1 MYSTSPGSVRES
13 FEMCGLFSVAC
24 TISSVVDF
32 GNRDIASVY
41 LFCFIARRSVSSC
54 CGLLKI
60 CYLVALACLLCFVLC
75 EHITHS

>member
-1 MYSTSPGSVRES
+1 MYSTSSGSVRES

-41 LFCFIARRSVSSC
+41 LFCFIASITYIQIQKK
-54 CGLLKI
+54 LLFEK
-60 CYLVALACLLCFVLC
+60 Y
-75 EHITHS
+75 